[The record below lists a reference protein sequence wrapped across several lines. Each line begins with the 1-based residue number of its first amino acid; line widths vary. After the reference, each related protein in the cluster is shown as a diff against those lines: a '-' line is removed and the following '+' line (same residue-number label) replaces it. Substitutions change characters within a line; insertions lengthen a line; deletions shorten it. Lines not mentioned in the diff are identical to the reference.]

1 MFIKL
6 SIATGNDFQLVLT
19 ALMQRREDALDDA
32 ITSLGPDKDYQ
43 NAFFENMRDIEAL
56 DNMILQMVTALN
68 EKAGGERQERD
79 NRNFDTQKEYPNA
92 GKGLWRRMSE
102 SVAENFKCTISNE

>member
-6 SIATGNDFQLVLT
+6 SIATGNDFQLVFT
-19 ALMQRREDALDDA
+19 ALMARREEALDCA
-32 ITSLGPDKDYQ
+32 ITSLGPDRDYQ

-56 DNMILQMVTALN
+56 DCMMLQMVTALN
-68 EKAGGERQERD
+68 EETAGERQKQEDRD
-79 NRNFDTQKEYPNA
+79 FSTEKEQPDF

-102 SVAENFKCTISNE
+102 NVAENFKCTISNE